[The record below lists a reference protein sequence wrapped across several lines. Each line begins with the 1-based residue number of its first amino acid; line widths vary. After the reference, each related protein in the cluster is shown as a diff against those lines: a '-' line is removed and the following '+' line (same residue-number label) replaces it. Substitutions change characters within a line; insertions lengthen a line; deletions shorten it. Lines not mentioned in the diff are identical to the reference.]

1 MREAVRGTYEQNSCG
16 AAVPAALAMRCRRLR
31 VRERLQHKTN
41 GNKASTHKNKTCNP
55 RQQTPTPQQQNPNP
69 PQKNPNPPTTK
80 PQTRNTHLSV
90 VRVAAQARGAMPAS
104 ACTQCAASGE
114 EGGGAWM
121 EQEEEGVG
129 PCRVWVLP
137 LPVAPYLNGCDEICK
152 REMWFVKGKSGWDV
166 RGGGARTP

>member
-1 MREAVRGTYEQNSCG
+1 VFQCENDQKCCYSFSVREAVRGTYEQNSCG

-31 VRERLQHKTN
+31 ARERLQHQTN
-41 GNKASTHKNKTCNP
+41 GNKASN
-55 RQQTPTPQQQNPNP
+55 PQQQNPNP
-69 PQKNPNPPTTK
+69 PATK
-80 PQTRNTHLSV
+80 LQSRNTHLSV

-137 LPVAPYLNGCDEICK
+137 LPVAPYLNG
-152 REMWFVKGKSGWDV
+152 
-166 RGGGARTP
+166 